1 MEGRTVLITGGSRG
15 IGRAISLRFAKA
27 EAQVFINFFQ
37 NRTAAEKTAQDVE
50 SLGARVYLHQADL
63 KDEEQIRG
71 MFNEVQR
78 QFGGL
83 DVLGLL
89 SLSSSLGLLGSSG
102 LFSLFSLFGLFSLVS
117 LVNVIC

>member
-1 MEGRTVLITGGSRG
+1 MGQMEGRTVLITGGSRG
-15 IGRAISLRFAKA
+15 IGRAISLRFAQA

-83 DVLGLL
+83 DVLVHLVGLSRFICL
-89 SLSSSLGLLGSSG
+89 VYLVCLVCLVD
-102 LFSLFSLFGLFSLVS
+102 LVS
-117 LVNVIC
+117 